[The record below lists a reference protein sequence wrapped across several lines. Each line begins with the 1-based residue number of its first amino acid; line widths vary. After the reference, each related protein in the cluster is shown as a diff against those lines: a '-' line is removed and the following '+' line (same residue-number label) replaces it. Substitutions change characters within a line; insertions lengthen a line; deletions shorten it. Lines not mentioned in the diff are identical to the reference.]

1 MWVAG
6 MFRKQDGKMGDDC
19 ASHGWWVGLME
30 SNASQQG
37 LDPKTASVTPNF
49 VLPVLQSVEVFLAE
63 LESHF
68 SVTVEIEEA
77 RKVLRSLRQGNS
89 SIQEFNN
96 TFNSHLWSVVGL
108 DDMSKS
114 EIYMKAIHQ
123 RVLELGV
130 LRGSWKD
137 LGTLKLKQE
146 MAVSLS
152 SDSALPI
159 VDRIMANKQSQHS
172 QAPQTVTHTRVD
184 QRVIQPP
191 PKLGNTPKLGSHFV
205 NTDPSPMDIDTLE
218 AEAGFD
224 IDSWKS
230 QCRKL
235 NMCWRCGGD
244 FDDAHNE
251 NKGCCI
257 PRIHQLTPEQRVNIW
272 KDWGGHVPNS
282 PPPARRQARASGSAP
297 PSSWPR
303 DNRSVAGFGNSN
315 RGPRYTSFAPGTSRT
330 ENSGRFDKGKKRE
343 SVSAFNEDSASK
355 RRANETEPTGNE
367 EDDQVLANDAV
378 DTGNQ
383 SLGDMYFNKGIMDLM
398 YDD

>member
-1 MWVAG
+1 M
-6 MFRKQDGKMGDDC
+6 
-19 ASHGWWVGLME
+19 
-30 SNASQQG
+30 
-37 LDPKTASVTPNF
+37 PNF

-114 EIYMKAIHQ
+114 EIYIKAIAPSI
-123 RVLELGV
+123 GV
-130 LRGSWKD
+130 GCFTGSWKD
-137 LGTLKLKQE
+137 LGTLALKQE

-159 VDRIMANKQSQHS
+159 VDRIMAGKQSQHQHS
-172 QAPQTVTHTRVD
+172 QIPRTVTQTRVD

-191 PKLGNTPKLGSHFV
+191 PKLDNAPKLGTHFI
-205 NTDPSPMDIDTLE
+205 NSDHAPMDIDALE

-224 IDSWKS
+224 IDVWKS
-230 QCRKL
+230 QCRRM

-244 FDDAHNE
+244 FDDAHSV

-257 PRIHQLTPEQRVNIW
+257 PRIYQLSPEQRVNIW
-272 KDWGGHVPNS
+272 KDWGGHLSNS
-282 PPPARRQARASGSAP
+282 PPPTRQPRSSGSAP
-297 PSSWPR
+297 LPWPR
-303 DNRSVAGFGNSN
+303 GKSFICWNGEFK
-315 RGPRYTSFAPGTSRT
+315 PRTAFQQPCSGTSRP
-330 ENSGRFDKGKKRE
+330 ENEGRFDKGKKRE
-343 SVSAFNEDSASK
+343 SSF
-355 RRANETEPTGNE
+355 RR
-367 EDDQVLANDAV
+367 
-378 DTGNQ
+378 
-383 SLGDMYFNKGIMDLM
+383 LM
-398 YDD
+398 RIRLTRSGSMNPKPPGSGVVIKS